1 MICFSRFSVALAAVT
16 LVASAASASPQGF
29 GPQGFKIAAPS
40 VTTDAAGARI
50 HGAVCRT
57 SAISTV
63 SSGELRIERIDG
75 GGRVM
80 ASAYARLSRGLTG
93 RDGGCG
99 FYDRQTDWRLAA
111 GEHVAVCAAS
121 SRSCR
126 AG

>member
-16 LVASAASASPQGF
+16 LLASAASAASPEGF
-29 GPQGFKIAAPS
+29 HISAPT
-40 VTTDAAGARI
+40 VTSDATGARI

-57 SAISTV
+57 SAISTA
-63 SSGELRIERIDG
+63 SPGELRIERIDG

-99 FYDRQTDWRLAA
+99 YYDRQTDWRLAA
-111 GEHVAVCAAS
+111 GEHVAVCAAT